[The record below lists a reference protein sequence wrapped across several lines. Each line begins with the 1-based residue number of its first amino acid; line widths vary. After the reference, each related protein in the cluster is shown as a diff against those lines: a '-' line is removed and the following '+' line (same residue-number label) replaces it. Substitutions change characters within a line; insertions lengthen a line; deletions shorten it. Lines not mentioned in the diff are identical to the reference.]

1 MELES
6 ASSRNIDTD
15 CLSQFIFGFET
26 MDNIIETLG
35 MSLIDFKV
43 MSSIL
48 LAYPVN
54 LIYYF
59 LLRKQSP
66 TIQHFYF
73 IVTGAS
79 FLYWT
84 FGMECL
90 VHAAIC
96 ILVNDGVLRWLGSTF
111 TTTCFLN
118 AFQFLYLICHQYLAE
133 DYVVRWTTAHCVLCL
148 RLMGTTMD
156 VYDGTKSQDD
166 RATNKLVNA
175 LDQQPSLLELFSHC
189 FFLGSVLSP
198 QHSMKSFT
206 KGIERNV
213 KARDTTG
220 CFASGFCHLLTGM
233 LCVAAHSLGL
243 WFYPRSYIISSE
255 FLQVGYLEGR
265 FALGV
270 YSTAIVF
277 RYAAVFKL
285 TEGSCII
292 TGLTYKGQ
300 RPDGTNDWSAWKSS
314 NVWGIFGSVW
324 TSKLIHSF
332 NMSTNRWLRYY
343 IYKRLRFLNNQGLS
357 QLLTIVFLC
366 LWHGIL
372 PGYILASM
380 YEFLIITCERDVN
393 TLVSQI
399 PGSHQML
406 EWLPVKFALLA
417 LGNVLVVF
425 YGSAELVLT
434 YSLMK
439 PERFMPILLSFGSV
453 LIPLLLWQ
461 VIRYPLFKLAKK
473 NKSH

>member
-1 MELES
+1 
-6 ASSRNIDTD
+6 
-15 CLSQFIFGFET
+15 

-43 MSSIL
+43 MSAIL

-59 LLRKQSP
+59 FLRKQSP
-66 TIQHFYF
+66 TIQHCYF
-73 IVTGAS
+73 VVTGAS

-118 AFQFLYLICHQYLAE
+118 AFQFLYLICHEYLEE
-133 DYVVRWTTAHCVLCL
+133 DYVVRWTMAHCVLCL

-156 VYDGTKSQDD
+156 VYDGTKSKDD
-166 RATNKLVNA
+166 RATKKLANA
-175 LDQQPSLLELFSHC
+175 LDHQPSLLELFSHC
-189 FFLGSVLSP
+189 FFLGSVLTP

-213 KARDTTG
+213 NARDTTG
-220 CFASGFCHLLTGM
+220 CFASGFRHFLTGI
-233 LCVAAHSLGL
+233 LCGAAHSLGL
-243 WFYPRSYIISSE
+243 WFYPRAYIISSE
-255 FLQVGYLEGR
+255 FLQVGYFEGR
-265 FALGV
+265 FALGI
-270 YSTAIVF
+270 YSTAVLF

-300 RPDGTNDWSAWKSS
+300 RPDGTNDWSAWESS
-314 NVWGIFGSVW
+314 DIWGIFGSVW
-324 TSKLIHSF
+324 THKFIHSF
-332 NMSTNRWLRYY
+332 NMSTNRWLHYY

-357 QLLTIVFLC
+357 RLLSLVFLG

-372 PGYILASM
+372 PGYILTFIL
-380 YEFLIITCERDVN
+380 EFLTTMCELDVK
-393 TLVSQI
+393 TLVSKI
-399 PGSHQML
+399 PGSQQML
-406 EWLPVKFALLA
+406 EWLPVKFTLIA
-417 LGNVLVVF
+417 LGNVLVTF
-425 YGSAELVLT
+425 YGAAEAVVT
-434 YSLMK
+434 YNLLK
-439 PERFMPILLSFGSV
+439 PELFMPIWLRFGSV
-453 LIPLLLWQ
+453 IIPILLWQ
-461 VIRYPLFKLAKK
+461 VIKYPFVVYT
-473 NKSH
+473 